1 MKVYRYN
8 MIEPKISIIIPVY
21 NAEEYLKQ
29 CLDSL
34 VNQSLE
40 DIEVLCIDDESTDNS
55 RKIIEAYSKKD
66 ERVKYI
72 SMEKN
77 SGSGLARNMGIK
89 KAKGEY
95 LSFIDSDD
103 HVMDNSVYEKI
114 YEYAVKNHADMVSVN
129 LMSYENGKYV
139 NNPDCLNISEEKV
152 IHPQEYGI
160 PWNHQKNI
168 YKRSFI
174 LEHDILYPDYK
185 RGQDPVFLANV
196 LKNVD
201 TIYCLPLDMYAYRK
215 YEKYDKINSE
225 SKELNYIKHFHDVLN
240 ILDYESF
247 KETHQKY
254 QDRMYNF
261 LTNNQLYFS
270 EPTVEKNVKKV
281 FGENSP
287 VLTIYELKKSLKENE
302 NKLKQLKLS
311 SSYKCTGFPE
321 INYLMDSLIQSKD
334 STLNLD
340 IDGKNLYL
348 DTNYLVEEL
357 YENQYRENIGRSIGQ
372 RLTSKFPILYIIFNN
387 KIGDIKGIIN
397 NIKGY
402 RSIKRNN
409 LFDVGYYLRMYPDIK
424 ISGKD
429 PLLHYM
435 FNGFKEKRNP
445 NALFDNEFY
454 LNKYS
459 DVKNLN
465 ISPLVHY
472 VLFGQLENRK
482 VSEDLETRVVKVRLI
497 CDAAGINNALE
508 IKFNRPIKQGTT
520 WIEFKNRKTKE
531 PVSFEKKFF
540 KNRIW
545 LIFSEQ
551 LSEIAEYNL
560 ILHSECVTDQLNR
573 PLNIY
578 STIFSI

>member
-1 MKVYRYN
+1 MT
-8 MIEPKISIIIPVY
+8 EPKISIIIPVY

-40 DIEVLCIDDESTDNS
+40 DIEILCVDDKSPDNS
-55 RKIIEAYSKKD
+55 RNIIEAYSKKD

-89 KAKGEY
+89 NASGEY
-95 LSFIDSDD
+95 LSFVDSDD
-103 HVMDNSVYEKI
+103 HVMDSSVYEKI
-114 YEYAVKNHADMVSVN
+114 YDYAIDNHADMISVN
-129 LMSYENGKYV
+129 LMSYENGNYV
-139 NNPDCLNISEEKV
+139 NNRDCLNIYEEKV
-152 IHPQEYGI
+152 IKPQDYGI
-160 PWNHQKNI
+160 PWHHQKNI

-174 LEHDILYPDYK
+174 LEHGILYPDYK

-201 TIYCLPLDMYAYRK
+201 AIYCLPLNMYAYRK

-225 SKELNYIKHFHDVLN
+225 SKELDYIKHFHDVLN

-247 KETHQKY
+247 RETHEKY
-254 QDRMYNF
+254 QARMYKF
-261 LTNNQLYFS
+261 LINPELYYS
-270 EPTVEKNVKKV
+270 ESSVKENLKKV

-302 NKLKQLKLS
+302 NNLKHFKLS
-311 SSYKCTGFPE
+311 SNYRYSSFPE
-321 INYLMDSLIQSKD
+321 MNYLIDSMIRYQN

-340 IDGKNLYL
+340 LDGKKLSL
-348 DTNYLVEEL
+348 DTNLIVEEL
-357 YENQYRENIGRSIGQ
+357 YKCQYMENIGRSKTQ
-372 RLTSKFPILYIIFNN
+372 RLTSKFPVLYMIFNN
-387 KIGDIKGIIN
+387 SGGIKGLVK

-402 RSIKRNN
+402 KSIKRNN
-409 LFDVGYYLRMYPDIK
+409 LFDTGYYLRMYPDIK
-424 ISGKD
+424 IAGKD

-435 FNGFKEKRNP
+435 FYGFKEKRNP

-459 DVKNLN
+459 DVKDLN

-472 VLFGQLENRK
+472 VLFGKLENRE
-482 VSEDLETRVVKVRLI
+482 VSPDPETRVVNVEQI
-497 CDAAGINNALE
+497 SDVAGIDNAIE
-508 IKFNRPIKQGTT
+508 IEFNRPIKPGTT
-520 WIEFKNRKTKE
+520 WIELKNKKTKE
-531 PVSFEKKFF
+531 PVEFEKKFF
-540 KNRIW
+540 KNRIY
-545 LIFSEQ
+545 LILLEQ
-551 LSEIAEYNL
+551 LSETEDYSL
-560 ILHSECVTDQLNR
+560 ILHSECVTDLLNN
-573 PLNIY
+573 PLNLY
-578 STIFSI
+578 STNLSLG